1 MKKIASIAL
10 AVAASLAMGVALVGC
25 ADAAGNDSGSISLGK
40 DFEVANADTV
50 KYNRNFKTTKTKH
63 TSAVAEVVLPKAS
76 GVQANGDGVVGMIF
90 HLKENEDSS
99 MNFGIIGLR
108 RNKADKIQYYVSMF
122 ENVDTDEKKNLNTGK
137 SNFCDLDGVEIGQKG
152 SKAKETGYPDGN
164 LHDLAT
170 AKNDSETVYIVLT
183 AGDDDDGSYDVVF
196 VDSTGYDAVK
206 KVNKAK
212 TEAEIAAAEAEV
224 SKHILGRP
232 LTIPASVTG
241 DTKATQYKL
250 GMYLNA
256 YPGCTLKGKLTL
268 KDLVNEC
275 EIELED

>member
-40 DFEVANADTV
+40 DFEVANTDTA

-76 GVQANGDGVVGMIF
+76 GVLANGDGVVGMIF
-90 HLKENEDSS
+90 HLKENKDES

-122 ENVDTDEKKNLNTGK
+122 ENVDTDEKKNLNTGE
-137 SNFCDLDGVEIGQKG
+137 SNFCDLEGVEIGKTG

-164 LHDLAT
+164 LQNLTT

-183 AGDDDDGSYDVVF
+183 ATEDGSYDVVF
-196 VDSTGYDAVK
+196 IDSTGYEAVK
-206 KVNKAK
+206 NVGKAK

-224 SKHILGRP
+224 SKHVLGIP

-241 DTKATQYKL
+241 DTKPTQYKL

>member
-25 ADAAGNDSGSISLGK
+25 ADSAGNDSGSISLGK
-40 DFEVANADTV
+40 DFEVANTDTV

-76 GVQANGDGVVGMIF
+76 GVQPNGDGVVGMIF
-90 HLKENEDSS
+90 HLEENEDHS

-108 RNKADKIQYYVSMF
+108 RNKAGKIQYYVSMF
-122 ENVDTDEKKNLNTGK
+122 ENVDTDETKNLNTGV
-137 SNFCDLDGVEIGQKG
+137 SNFCDLEGVEIGKTG
-152 SKAKETGYPDGN
+152 SKAKETGYPDDKI
-164 LHDLAT
+164 HDLTT
-170 AKNDSETVYIVLT
+170 AKNDPETVYIVLT
-183 AGDDDDGSYDVVF
+183 ADDDGSYDVMF
-196 VDSTGYDAVK
+196 IDSTGYEAVK
-206 KVNKAK
+206 NADKAE
-212 TEAEIAAAEAEV
+212 TEAEIAAAELEV
-224 SKHILGRP
+224 SKHMLGIP

-241 DTKATQYKL
+241 DTEATQYKL

-268 KDLVNEC
+268 KDTVNEC